1 MARTHSQ
8 TNCKLSFQNNL
19 LCTYQNGGIP
29 NSGTE
34 DTILQL
40 INTIE
45 DSSERAQN
53 LEILAFDKAKAF
65 DSPGRIGGISLA
77 WQRLG
82 LPKHIANY
90 IVTMII
96 AYFHELHTTL
106 HPKQKPLILP
116 FMPQWAHHKGAAV
129 QASPMLQLKT

>member
-1 MARTHSQ
+1 MALLPKKPNSITLAELRPLMLLEVLR
-8 TNCKLSFQNNL
+8 KLWLGLILKPIANYLVQNNL
-19 LCTYQNGGIP
+19 LCAYQNGGIP

-53 LEILAFDKAKAF
+53 QEILAFDKAKAF

-82 LPKHIANY
+82 LPKHIVSDT
-90 IVTMII
+90 IGRR
-96 AYFHELHTTL
+96 
-106 HPKQKPLILP
+106 PKEEDVKAFTRYQ
-116 FMPQWAHHKGAAV
+116 
-129 QASPMLQLKT
+129 